1 MHGTTQTRIYIDFFT
16 KKYTPIPNE
25 SDFTFRPGGRLINLH
40 QGKGTQDDEQ
50 ISYCPVP
57 TVTTDSLGFFS
68 VFSWIFPA
76 PKKLFFFLF
85 IYFMFERPL
94 KTLQQSLF
102 NVLENAQDY
111 VADIC
116 FEYPST
122 KIWAHKG

>member
-1 MHGTTQTRIYIDFFT
+1 
-16 KKYTPIPNE
+16 
-25 SDFTFRPGGRLINLH
+25 
-40 QGKGTQDDEQ
+40 
-50 ISYCPVP
+50 
-57 TVTTDSLGFFS
+57 
-68 VFSWIFPA
+68 
-76 PKKLFFFLF
+76 
-85 IYFMFERPL
+85 MFERPL